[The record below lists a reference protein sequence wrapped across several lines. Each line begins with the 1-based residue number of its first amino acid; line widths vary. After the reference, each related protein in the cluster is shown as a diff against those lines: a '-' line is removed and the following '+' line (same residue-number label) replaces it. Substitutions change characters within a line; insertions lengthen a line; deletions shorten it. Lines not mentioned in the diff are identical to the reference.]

1 MQRLIRNPL
10 ARNKVM
16 LPIQSVLRILAG
28 QNGCDGVPYDQMVEA
43 ADYIDELEQKL
54 ESVLKELV

>member
-1 MQRLIRNPL
+1 
-10 ARNKVM
+10 M